1 MFGVADRPRNSL
13 GRCVSPSIVLAIN
26 LAIEPQGTELFLDL
40 HDVRRASGILG
51 QNSVDT
57 EEQVREQ
64 PIPAGT
70 TFQPPRQIGVLK
82 YARELLFQRI

>member
-13 GRCVSPSIVLAIN
+13 GRCVLPSIVIAIDLAIK
-26 LAIEPQGTELFLDL
+26 PQGTELFLDL

-57 EEQVREQ
+57 EEKVCEQ

-70 TFQPPRQIGVLK
+70 AFQPPRKIGVLK
-82 YARELLFQRI
+82 HTRELLFQRI